1 MLGLDY
7 NERVAHEMQS
17 IPLSY
22 YYVDKKHPA
31 YHAPLHWHRPSE
43 IVRVLNGKLK
53 MYLDEKKIAVMPGDI
68 LFINQEVIHGFS
80 PVVVCMRLLPL
91 MLTRYCFALLCA
103 KTHSESLRVIM

>member
-7 NERVAHEMQS
+7 NERVAHEMQN

-43 IVRVLNGKLK
+43 IVRVLSGKLK
-53 MYLDEKKIAVMPGDI
+53 M
-68 LFINQEVIHGFS
+68 N
-80 PVVVCMRLLPL
+80 
-91 MLTRYCFALLCA
+91 
-103 KTHSESLRVIM
+103 